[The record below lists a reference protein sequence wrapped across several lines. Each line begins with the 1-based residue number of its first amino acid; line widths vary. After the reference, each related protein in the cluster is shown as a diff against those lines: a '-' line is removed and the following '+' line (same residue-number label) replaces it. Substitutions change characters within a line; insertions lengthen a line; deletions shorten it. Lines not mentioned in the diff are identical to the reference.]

1 MWLSALPHCTHSP
14 TGVGSVDLTAVL
26 SGVAGFFLILVLCIV
41 GIIIGLVLLRRAK
54 MKRNSLR
61 NGTSSIETVQSPG
74 HGGDSAAGNDVEHHT
89 DDTVPPHY
97 DSVEQCVEEV
107 HYERPDGLVQTHH
120 GKMTAVKYIGGDY
133 ETIDDADIP
142 PNSAARVHLNHT
154 EKKRQPA
161 DPPTGTPNAVY
172 AVVDK
177 SKKTKKVKAEDGPS
191 PSTTQG
197 VDTEDQHYECSE
209 VFGQDWFG
217 NEVGE
222 RSEAGSHSDVNRK
235 GSPYNNTK
243 GTGPQSETC
252 NPNVVY
258 AEVDKSKKRSRGGKN
273 SAPSPS
279 GPVVAKVHV
288 KEGSSCNDTHTGF

>member
-1 MWLSALPHCTHSP
+1 
-14 TGVGSVDLTAVL
+14 
-26 SGVAGFFLILVLCIV
+26 
-41 GIIIGLVLLRRAK
+41 
-54 MKRNSLR
+54 MKRKSLK
-61 NGTSSIETVQSPG
+61 NGTSSIETVQSPMYG
-74 HGGDSAAGNDVEHHT
+74 EDSAVGNDVEHQT
-89 DDTVPPHY
+89 DNAVPPHY

-107 HYERPDGLVQTHH
+107 HYERPDALVQTRH
-120 GKMTAVKYIGGDY
+120 GKTMAVQYIGGDY
-133 ETIDDADIP
+133 ETIDDTDIP

-161 DPPTGTPNAVY
+161 DQPTGTANAVY

-177 SKKTKKVKAEDGPS
+177 SKKTKKVKAEDDPG

-197 VDTEDQHYECSE
+197 DGTEDQHYECSE

-222 RSEAGSHSDVNRK
+222 KSEAGNHRDVNRK
-235 GSPYNNTK
+235 GSLYNNTK
-243 GTGPQSETC
+243 GTGPQSETS
-252 NPNVVY
+252 NPNAVY
-258 AEVDKSKKRSRGGKN
+258 AEVDKSKKRSRGEKN

-288 KEGSSCNDTHTGF
+288 KEGSSCNDILVTDMEVKSHTEASN